1 VNTQQTRPQSPFTEI
16 PLRDFK
22 RKFNNDR
29 PRFAVNHD
37 ESIRNVIPLRSDN
50 LEADGAAFS
59 CALDWLMTCAGHDEA
74 PRSFVRGVI
83 GAIEHDDDG
92 KGKRMPITDERLA
105 ELMNCSTKTIQRQ
118 RKSYLEQEQKSNFSI
133 ISVVEGEYD
142 HKQGKHATT
151 VYEVLIGKQIAQT
164 VERARTSP
172 MWKRDQFA
180 AMREAA
186 REVFNDIDE
195 APLAS
200 TKRKKKTLSPEK
212 EARKIRNTIV
222 SLAKRLGDQTR
233 KIEDADVLKSLKLDE
248 LQSDIENALLSGD
261 LRQAF
266 VNKEVDPPTGHNVH
280 QPPVPDA
287 VHIQEERMWTP
298 STPPDEA
305 TDDAWAS
312 LENRLRR
319 EQPIDEPITDS
330 SEDVDNFADNII
342 AFPDE
347 PGELTYEL
355 DDDDLDDDDLAIIA
369 AERAAIQDEANSL
382 PLEPD
387 EVLSLSAN
395 LRKGIKV
402 TASTTQPTDTPPTT
416 TATITSS
423 PPLDDENAAYRYF
436 EASIATRADELMRTQ
451 GMTARQADRAAWNEH
466 GHFYAWL
473 EKQRAAVAKLQHE

>member
-1 VNTQQTRPQSPFTEI
+1 MNTQQTRPQSPFTEI

-22 RKFNNDR
+22 RKFNPDR

-59 CALDWLMTCAGHDEA
+59 CALDWLMTCAGYNEV
-74 PRSFVRGVI
+74 PRSFVRAVA
-83 GAIEHDDDG
+83 GAIEHDEDG

-118 RKSYLEQEQKSNFSI
+118 RKSYLEQERGSDKVKGTNFSI
-133 ISVVEGEYD
+133 INVVEGEYD

-151 VYEVLIGKQIAQT
+151 IYEFLIGKQVAQT

-172 MWKRDQFA
+172 TWKRDQFA

-200 TKRKKKTLSPEK
+200 TKRKKQTLSPES
-212 EARKIRNTIV
+212 EARKLRKAIV

-233 KIEDADVLKSLKLDE
+233 KIKDADTLASLKLDE
-248 LQSDIENALLSGD
+248 LQSDIEDALLSGD

-266 VNKEVDPPTGHNVH
+266 VNKEVDLQQDIMSTS
-280 QPPVPDA
+280 PPVSDA
-287 VHIQEERMWTP
+287 VHIPEERMWTA

-305 TDDAWAS
+305 TDDVWAS
-312 LENRLRR
+312 FDNRLRR
-319 EQPIDEPITDS
+319 EQPIDEPDTDS
-330 SEDVDNFADNII
+330 SEDVDDFAPSI

-347 PGELTYEL
+347 PGDELTYEL
-355 DDDDLDDDDLAIIA
+355 DDNDLDDDDLAIIA

-387 EVLSLSAN
+387 ELSTS
-395 LRKGIKV
+395 
-402 TASTTQPTDTPPTT
+402 PPTFT
-416 TATITSS
+416 DS
-423 PPLDDENAAYRYF
+423 PPLDDED
-436 EASIATRADELMRTQ
+436 ATQKIVRPPTPDW
-451 GMTARQADRAAWNEH
+451 MTAEPERTPEEIERQRA
-466 GHFYAWL
+466 GL
-473 EKQRAAVAKLQHE
+473 EKVRAHMKRKYAPQP

>member
-1 VNTQQTRPQSPFTEI
+1 MNTQQNKSQSPFTEI

-59 CALDWLMTCAGHDEA
+59 CASDWLMTCAGHDEA
-74 PRSFVRGVI
+74 PRSFVRAVI

-118 RKSYLEQEQKSNFSI
+118 RKAYLEQEQKSNFSI

-151 VYEVLIGKQIAQT
+151 VYGFLIGKQVAQT

-200 TKRKKKTLSPEK
+200 TKRKKKTLSPES
-212 EARKIRNTIV
+212 EARRIRQTIV

-233 KIEDADVLKSLKLDE
+233 KIKDADTLASLKLDE
-248 LQSDIENALLSGD
+248 LQSDIEDALISGD

-266 VNKEVDPPTGHNVH
+266 VNKEVDLQQVKMSTS
-280 QPPVPDA
+280 PPVSDA

-298 STPPDEA
+298 PTPPDEA
-305 TDDAWAS
+305 TDDAWAN
-312 LENRLRR
+312 LEDRLRR

-330 SEDVDNFADNII
+330 SEDVDDFAPII

-347 PGELTYEL
+347 PDELTYEF
-355 DDDDLDDDDLAIIA
+355 DDNNLDDDDLAIIA

-382 PLEPD
+382 PLETD
-387 EVLSLSAN
+387 EVLAKTAELP
-395 LRKGIKV
+395 KPPKV
-402 TASTTQPTDTPPTT
+402 TISTTQPTTQPPTT

-423 PPLDDENAAYRYF
+423 PPAGISPEDKPNHDGILTEFDASPGAHGFGGAAF
-436 EASIATRADELMRTQ
+436 KWSFPTASGASS
-451 GMTARQADRAAWNEH
+451 
-466 GHFYAWL
+466 YAP
-473 EKQRAAVAKLQHE
+473 KDG

>member
-1 VNTQQTRPQSPFTEI
+1 VNTQQNRPQSPFTEI

-22 RKFNNDR
+22 RKFNPDR

-59 CALDWLMTCAGHDEA
+59 CALDWLMTCAGHDES

-118 RKSYLEQEQKSNFSI
+118 RKAYLEQEQKSNFSI

-151 VYEVLIGKQIAQT
+151 VYEVLIGKQVAQT

-180 AMREAA
+180 AMCEAA

-200 TKRKKKTLSPEK
+200 TKRKKKTLSPEA
-212 EARKIRNTIV
+212 EARKIRQTIV

-248 LQSDIENALLSGD
+248 LQSDIEDALLSGD

-266 VNKEVDPPTGHNVH
+266 VTKGVAPPTGQNVH

-287 VHIQEERMWTP
+287 VHIQEERMWTA

-305 TDDAWAS
+305 TDDAWVN

-319 EQPIDEPITDS
+319 EKSVDEPITDS
-330 SEDVDNFADNII
+330 SEDVDSFTDNII

-347 PGELTYEL
+347 PDEPDELTYE
-355 DDDDLDDDDLAIIA
+355 LDDDDLAIIA

-387 EVLSLSAN
+387 EALSLSSD
-395 LRKGIKV
+395 LKKGIKV
-402 TASTTQPTDTPPTT
+402 TASTTQPTTQPPTT
-416 TATITSS
+416 TATVTSS
-423 PPLDDENAAYRYF
+423 PPMPSPDEPAPKAEPHGFGGAAF
-436 EASIATRADELMRTQ
+436 DWSFPTASGASS
-451 GMTARQADRAAWNEH
+451 
-466 GHFYAWL
+466 YAP
-473 EKQRAAVAKLQHE
+473 KDG